1 MPAYALKN
9 NSMKKTDLLVIVIIL
24 AVVSPFFLSDEIFA
38 AYNQLNTSHGILMS
52 FVKFA
57 LLATFGEMIALRL
70 RTGNYNQEGFGI
82 VPRAIVWGFLGI
94 TIKMAFVIF
103 ATGTPFLLNYLGMNT
118 VTANNSQLS
127 FQTIF
132 IAFSIS
138 TAMNLMYAPVMM
150 TFHKITDIHIAST
163 GGTITGLFTPIRF
176 GVIFTKIDWNRQWDF
191 VYKKT
196 IPFFWIPAHTIT
208 FLLPVNYQVLFAA
221 ILGIAL
227 GIILSISG
235 DKTKT
240 IDSNESN
247 K

>member
-1 MPAYALKN
+1 
-9 NSMKKTDLLVIVIIL
+9 
-24 AVVSPFFLSDEIFA
+24 
-38 AYNQLNTSHGILMS
+38 
-52 FVKFA
+52 
-57 LLATFGEMIALRL
+57 
-70 RTGNYNQEGFGI
+70 
-82 VPRAIVWGFLGI
+82 
-94 TIKMAFVIF
+94 MAFVIF